1 MRIRYVRSSENKWER
16 SWRTVGMK
24 REKKQFV
31 HSFGSQIKSDFG
43 ERNVKQT
50 PPFPFYSQINRD
62 VISNKFPWISV
73 TRFYS
78 VFEWEE
84 KGKKGWNSTAKN
96 KNDSSLFFFNFFSNV
111 VRRIERDLQWIIKKS
126 FTEIASGIIE
136 LTFDIVFHTCV
147 RSIVISPVNTNIFS
161 GGLLT
166 PHHGAWT
173 NCVSDNRE

>member
-1 MRIRYVRSSENKWER
+1 MRIRYVRSLENKWER

-50 PPFPFYSQINRD
+50 PSFPFYSQINRD

-84 KGKKGWNSTAKN
+84 KGKKGWNSAAKN
-96 KNDSSLFFFNFFSNV
+96 KNDSSLFFFNFFPMLSADRFAMNHKKVVHWDCERNNRINV
-111 VRRIERDLQWIIKKS
+111 W
-126 FTEIASGIIE
+126 
-136 LTFDIVFHTCV
+136 H
-147 RSIVISPVNTNIFS
+147 
-161 GGLLT
+161 
-166 PHHGAWT
+166 
-173 NCVSDNRE
+173 CVSHLCTLDRHISREHEHFLWWFTNSPSWCMNKLCIW